1 MGQVGFILAHPVMQ
15 ISWKI
20 CFYEQCRGTIFSSS
34 TKFWKHIAHSLQLV
48 MDYSVAVSAFGNS
61 TFSDF
66 LQKHKYIPTTNRIS
80 GNKHII
86 TRIANNLGLSI
97 T

>member
-1 MGQVGFILAHPVMQ
+1 MGQAGLILTHPVIQ

-48 MDYSVAVSAFGNS
+48 MDCSVAVSAFGNS
-61 TFSDF
+61 TFYYF
-66 LQKHKYIPTTNRIS
+66 LQKQT
-80 GNKHII
+80 
-86 TRIANNLGLSI
+86 
-97 T
+97 